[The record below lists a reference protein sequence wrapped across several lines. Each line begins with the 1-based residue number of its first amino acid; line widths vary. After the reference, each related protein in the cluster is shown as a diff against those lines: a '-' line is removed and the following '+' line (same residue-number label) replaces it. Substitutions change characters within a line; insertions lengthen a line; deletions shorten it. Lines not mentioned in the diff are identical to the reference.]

1 MSTAINT
8 YNESSLHNT
17 LKTLYSVTK
26 NGRTEVNLNGYIYDI
41 ITDDEGIFEIQTRN
55 LSKLLPKVMTTL
67 EGGGKITVVYPIIAE
82 KKVVLYDDDGNILS
96 KRKSPKKQTIYSIF
110 DELTGIYPV
119 LLNKN
124 FTLEVLQIKMI
135 EERKRTA
142 EPVQSGNKKRRFKR
156 DWIKTNKRLEDIIT
170 TTQFKTADD
179 YIKLLPSGLPETFCA
194 KDVYNAFSSS
204 KEYPAE
210 AAKKSHLILW
220 VLSRMEIIEFT
231 EIKNRSKYYRLTTV
245 K

>member
-67 EGGGKITVVYPIIAE
+67 EGGGKITIVYPIIAE

-119 LLNKN
+119 LLDKN
-124 FTLEVLQIKMI
+124 FTLEILEIKMI
-135 EERKRTA
+135 EERKRTS
-142 EPVQSGNKKRRFKR
+142 EPVQSKNSRRRFKK
-156 DWIKTNKRLEDIIT
+156 DWVKTNKRLEEIIRT
-170 TTQFKTADD
+170 HQFKNKKD
-179 YIKLLPSGLPETFCA
+179 YISLLPSNLPETFCA
-194 KDVYNAFSSS
+194 KDLAAAFNSAGTYP
-204 KEYPAE
+204 KEAE
-210 AAKKSHLILW
+210 KKAHLILW
-220 VLSRMEIIEFT
+220 VLSRMELIEFT
-231 EIKNRSKYYRLTTV
+231 EIKNRNRHYKIA

>member
-1 MSTAINT
+1 MPTTINT

-26 NGRTEVNLNGYIYDI
+26 NGKTEVNLHGYIYDI
-41 ITDDEGIFEIQTRN
+41 VTDDDGIFEIQTKN
-55 LSKLLPKVMTTL
+55 LSKLLPKIMTTL
-67 EGGGKITVVYPIIAE
+67 ENGSKITVVYPIIAE

-96 KRKSPKKQTIYSIF
+96 KRKSPKKQTIYAIF

-124 FTLEVLQIKMI
+124 FTLEVLHIKMI
-135 EERKRTA
+135 EERKRTS
-142 EPVQSGNKKRRFKR
+142 EPVQSSNKKRRFKH
-156 DWIKTNKRLEDIIT
+156 DWVKTNKRLEEIIAT
-170 TTQFKTADD
+170 TPFKNLED
-179 YIKLLPSGLPETFCA
+179 YLKLLPTGLPECFCA
-194 KDVYNAFSSS
+194 KDVYNAFSAS

-210 AAKKSHLILW
+210 AAKKAHLILW
-220 VLSRMEIIEFT
+220 VLSRMELIEFT
-231 EIKNRSKYYRLTTV
+231 EIKNRSKYYKITAG

>member
-1 MSTAINT
+1 MPTTINT

-26 NGRTEVNLNGYIYDI
+26 NGRTEVKLNGYIYDI
-41 ITDDEGIFEIQTRN
+41 ITDEDGIFEIQTKN
-55 LSKLLPKVMTTL
+55 LSKLLPKLMATL

-82 KKVVLYDDDGNILS
+82 KKVFLYDDDGNILS

-135 EERKRTA
+135 EERKRTSQ
-142 EPVQSGNKKRRFKR
+142 PVQSSNKKRRFKH
-156 DWIKTNKRLEDIIT
+156 DWIKTNKRLEDIIET
-170 TTQFKTADD
+170 RQFKSADD
-179 YIKLLPSGLPETFCA
+179 YIKLLPADLPKSFCA
-194 KDVYNAFSSS
+194 KDLYKAFSDS
-204 KEYPAE
+204 KKYPAE
-210 AAKKSHLILW
+210 AAKKAHLMLW
-220 VLSRMEIIEFT
+220 VLSRMEVIEFT
-231 EIKNRSKYYRLTTV
+231 EIKNRSKYYKITEG

>member
-1 MSTAINT
+1 MPITINT

-41 ITDDEGIFEIQTRN
+41 ITDDEGIFEIQTKN

-110 DELTGIYPV
+110 DELTGLTYLSSLNLHFKLSHFLSIY
-119 LLNKN
+119 LNYN
-124 FTLEVLQIKMI
+124 SLTE
-135 EERKRTA
+135 
-142 EPVQSGNKKRRFKR
+142 
-156 DWIKTNKRLEDIIT
+156 
-170 TTQFKTADD
+170 
-179 YIKLLPSGLPETFCA
+179 LPNG
-194 KDVYNAFSSS
+194 VFSS
-204 KEYPAE
+204 
-210 AAKKSHLILW
+210 LNR
-220 VLSRMEIIEFT
+220 LSFFPLPF
-231 EIKNRSKYYRLTTV
+231 N
-245 K
+245 